1 MFLIG
6 SVTGGTSASPPRAAE
21 PPPTQ
26 SRQTAHGG
34 SSTDLRTGSY
44 VLKTAT
50 ETVGRQSNGSTATD
64 TGTTGSPGSLRN
76 GGRPGS
82 SAISS
87 GDAVALQAQAVSDSS
102 VGTSANVGIGQAVQI
117 NDIIG
122 QRARLDRILNELAHI
137 GAKLS
142 GQATPGMNAAAQRTE
157 LAAANASTRLNMRL

>member
-34 SSTDLRTGSY
+34 SSTDMRTGSY
-44 VLKTAT
+44 VLKTAN
-50 ETVGRQSNGSTATD
+50 ETAGRQSNGSTD

-87 GDAVALQAQAVSDSS
+87 GDAVALQAQAFSDSS